1 MSIEEKVKQYL
12 HVIPA
17 VAEKT
22 IIALK
27 KSGIVEDDRL
37 DKILP
42 SLAGALQISKNEDGV
57 FITRLVAAGG
67 KILMKD
73 DVPFTVDDYIQ
84 DYVFPEDGDN
94 DDSSTISYE
103 ASLNPTPE
111 QVKGI
116 ADGTLKVL
124 PKKREAV
131 DKDALSSDELREQ
144 SRTGKVSV
152 ENVAS
157 GKTKVDISK

>member
-17 VAEKT
+17 VAEET
-22 IIALK
+22 IATLK

-57 FITRLVAAGG
+57 FIMRLVAAGG
-67 KILMKD
+67 TVLMKN

-84 DYVFPEDGDN
+84 DYVFPEAGDN
-94 DDSSTISYE
+94 DNSSTISYE
-103 ASLNPTPE
+103 DSLNPTPE
-111 QVKGI
+111 QIKGI

-124 PKKREAV
+124 PKKTQEA
-131 DKDALSSDELREQ
+131 DKEAISADELREQ
-144 SRTGKVSV
+144 SQTGKVSV
-152 ENVAS
+152 DDVAS
-157 GKTKVDISK
+157 GKTKVDLSK